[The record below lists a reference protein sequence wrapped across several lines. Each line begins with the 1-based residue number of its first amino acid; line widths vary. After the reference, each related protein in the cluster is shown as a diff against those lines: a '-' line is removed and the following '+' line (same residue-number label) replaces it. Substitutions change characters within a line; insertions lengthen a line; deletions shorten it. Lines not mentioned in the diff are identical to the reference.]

1 MQRLIRMPEVI
12 TATGMGKCT
21 IYKRIR
27 AGLFPKPITFGER
40 FSAWP
45 ESEVYAMNAALIRG
59 DNPEKLSA
67 LVKQL
72 EKQRQQAAA

>member
-1 MQRLIRMPEVI
+1 MLRLIRLPDVI
-12 TATGMGKCT
+12 AATGMGKGT

-40 FSAWP
+40 FAAWP
-45 ESEVYAMNAALIRG
+45 ESEVAAMNAALIRG
-59 DNPEKLSA
+59 DSEEKLSA